1 MGEAIQAF
9 DILKAKS
16 GSRSGPR
23 LAAEMIDLLL
33 IEHGE
38 KPVGP
43 LRSCAAKYP
52 KVISHGVA
60 VYVPKPNPFGTG
72 RTLQEIG
79 CCSHRSLCCW

>member
-1 MGEAIQAF
+1 MPSKRAPEPEPEASGLQNKMFRLTPEAIQAF

-43 LRSCAAKYP
+43 LRPGAAAKRQAG
-52 KVISHGVA
+52 K
-60 VYVPKPNPFGTG
+60 PKPG
-72 RTLQEIG
+72 
-79 CCSHRSLCCW
+79 S

>member
-1 MGEAIQAF
+1 MVSKRAPDVEPEESGLQNKMFRLTPEAIQAF

-33 IEHGE
+33 AEHGE

-43 LRSCAAKYP
+43 LRTVAAKRRAG
-52 KVISHGVA
+52 KH
-60 VYVPKPNPFGTG
+60 KPG
-72 RTLQEIG
+72 
-79 CCSHRSLCCW
+79 S